1 VEGVVNW
8 TLPGHVPAQIVPATV
23 AAKEQPEKQICKK
36 TVRIGTLA
44 DFQRTCMTP
53 TEWARQSDEMKQ
65 PWEDVQGKKGSS
77 GENMCSYGSTC
88 ETSAFQASHHYA
100 VGNRRQRRRSR
111 SGEDSQIEG
120 FALAEPD
127 HVLRVVGEL
136 VASVRVSEDRQR
148 PPIERQPPCDFSELL
163 SRHSQLTASPRMRA
177 DGTQVIMTFG
187 NSEPLM
193 CSMAERLRL
202 LDLFRIEI
210 DVRVE
215 VADHAPNLR
224 LSL

>member
-1 VEGVVNW
+1 MLRNSYLAAAGCLAGALFISSTPSIAAGDRQISEIIFQNYPSRALAAGEEGPVFFTVTLDKHASPTTCQVTHGSGHPLLDEETCKLIVQHAVFKSARDADGHLTKQTVEGVVNW

-88 ETSAFQASHHYA
+88 ETSAFQASHH
-100 VGNRRQRRRSR
+100 
-111 SGEDSQIEG
+111 
-120 FALAEPD
+120 
-127 HVLRVVGEL
+127 
-136 VASVRVSEDRQR
+136 
-148 PPIERQPPCDFSELL
+148 
-163 SRHSQLTASPRMRA
+163 
-177 DGTQVIMTFG
+177 
-187 NSEPLM
+187 
-193 CSMAERLRL
+193 
-202 LDLFRIEI
+202 
-210 DVRVE
+210 
-215 VADHAPNLR
+215 
-224 LSL
+224 